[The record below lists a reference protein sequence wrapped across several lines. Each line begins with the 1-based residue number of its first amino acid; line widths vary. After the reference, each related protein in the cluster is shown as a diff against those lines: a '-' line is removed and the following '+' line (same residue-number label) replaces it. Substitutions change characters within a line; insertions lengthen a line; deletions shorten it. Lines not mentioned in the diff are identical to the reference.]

1 MKVSESH
8 LLPLLA
14 SNDHAADL
22 YRDLI
27 RATQPATAATPGEFD
42 PQIAAT
48 TGRRA
53 FDLALTAPHDAAKV
67 ITALLVALG
76 STVRHGVGA
85 MRIRPVQSLRE

>member
-14 SNDHAADL
+14 GNDNAADL

-42 PQIAAT
+42 PQIAAS

-53 FDLALTAPHDAAKV
+53 FDLTLTAPHDAAKV
-67 ITALLVALG
+67 ITALLVALTIADRTLQEL
-76 STVRHGVGA
+76 S
-85 MRIRPVQSLRE
+85 

>member
-14 SNDHAADL
+14 GNDNAADL

-48 TGRRA
+48 AGRADASRP
-53 FDLALTAPHDAAKV
+53 LPHDCSRSARRSDGV
-67 ITALLVALG
+67 IDRAG
-76 STVRHGVGA
+76 WWRS
-85 MRIRPVQSLRE
+85 